1 MKFRSFLFG
10 TGLTAACLSY
20 AAPALAQSTGT
31 QVFEDPMT
39 LEAVVVQGSATEA
52 SNVAL
57 EEAAKARASI
67 TAAYLETQQPG
78 QTVFESLNLLPGV
91 TFSNND
97 AYGSS
102 GGDLNIRGFD
112 GSRIS
117 ATFDGIPLNDTG
129 NYALYTNQM
138 LDPELITRATV
149 NFGATD
155 VDSPTASATG
165 GTVNYVTK
173 SPEDEMS
180 VSSVFSIGADDDY
193 RRYFVRLDSGEIGP
207 YGTTAYATYSNTS
220 YNYFIEGKS
229 KIDKEQFNAQIF
241 QPIGQNGDYVR
252 LMGHYNKNRN
262 NFTYFYTVSRDE
274 FDDGFKDTIDQYSLN
289 YAINPSDTGNIRMQ
303 GKFTLS
309 PKLVLTVDPS
319 VQYVRANGGGSTV
332 LDEDQAWFGGELV
345 DLNGNGIL
353 GDQDIRVYSPSNTN
367 TIRYALVSSLIYNMN
382 DDHRFR
388 VAYTFDQGRHR
399 QTGDFSPLDTDG
411 SPLNVFGG
419 VDDYGPAFYFADGS
433 KLQKRDRLSVARL
446 NQLSLE
452 YRGDFMD
459 DKLGLTLG
467 LRLPYFEREL
477 DQRCYARKGNGS
489 STQYC
494 TQETPIPVLDGTGQP
509 TGFVRFPSSATQE
522 YAPPFKADV
531 NYDDVLPNIGLTYRP
546 NDAHQFFASFAETL
560 SAPRTDDLYSG
571 ILVSQLDQ
579 AQPEN
584 SKAYDLGYRYR
595 GDRVTASATVWYNQF
610 SNRIERA
617 ADPNDPSVFLSRN
630 VGDVDLQGFEATF
643 GVELMEGLSFF
654 SSAAFTDSEVKST
667 GKELV
672 KTPDMTLAARL
683 DYEIGAYEFGL
694 QGRYVG
700 DRWSDDNN
708 TSAAPSYTVFNFDA
722 AYDLGNIW
730 ESAKTAKVRLNV
742 QNLFDENYLNVI
754 SGSNSYYYGAPRTVT
769 MSLETKF

>member
-1 MKFRSFLFG
+1 MNIRSLLY
-10 TGLTAACLSY
+10 TTSLTAVCLST
-20 AAPALAQSTGT
+20 AGTAFAQSSGT
-31 QVFEDPMT
+31 QAFEDPMVMST
-39 LEAVVVQGSATEA
+39 VVVSG
-52 SNVAL
+52 VAEETDVL
-57 EEAAKARASI
+57 SLDEAAKARASI
-67 TAAYLETQQPG
+67 TEAYIETQQPG

-180 VSSVFSIGADDDY
+180 VSSVFSFGDDDY
-193 RRYFVRLDSGEIGP
+193 RRYYVRLDSGEIGP
-207 YGTTAYATYSNTS
+207 YGTKAFVTYSNTG

-241 QPIGQNGDYVR
+241 QPIGDNGDYVR
-252 LMGHYNKNRN
+252 LMAHYNQNRN
-262 NFTYFYTVSRDE
+262 NFTYFYTVSEAE
-274 FDDGFKDTIDQYSLN
+274 FDAGFRDSIDQYTLN

-319 VQYVRANGGGSTV
+319 VQYVRANGGGSSNTSETDV
-332 LDEDQAWFGGELV
+332 RFGTIGV
-345 DLNGNGIL
+345 DLNGDNDTDDSVRL
-353 GDQDIRVYSPSNTN
+353 YSPSNTN
-367 TIRYALVSSLIYNMN
+367 TIRYALVSSLIYNMTDN
-382 DDHRFR
+382 QRFR
-388 VAYTFDQGRHR
+388 IAYTFDQGRHR
-399 QTGDFSPLDTDG
+399 QTGDYSFLDTDG
-411 SPLNVFGG
+411 SPFNVFGG
-419 VDDYGPAFYFADGS
+419 VDDYGPAIYLSNGDKF
-433 KLQKRDRLSVARL
+433 QKRNRLSIARL

-459 DKLGLTLG
+459 DKLGLTAG
-467 LRLPYFEREL
+467 LRIPYFEREL

-494 TQETPIPVLDGTGQP
+494 TLETPIPVIGTNNQP
-509 TGFVRFPSSATQE
+509 TGFVTFGTGTQE
-522 YAPPFKADV
+522 YAPPFQADV
-531 NYDDVLPNIGLTYRP
+531 KYDDVLPNVGVTFRP
-546 NDAHQFFASFAETL
+546 SDAHQFFVSFAETI
-560 SAPRTDDLYSG
+560 SAPRTDDLYAG
-571 ILVSQLDQ
+571 ILVKQLDTV
-579 AQPEN
+579 QPEN

-595 GDRVTASATVWYNQF
+595 GDRIEASATVWFNQF

-617 ADPNDPSVFLSRN
+617 PDPLDPSVFLSRN
-630 VGDVDLQGFEATF
+630 VGDVDLKGFEATF
-643 GVELMEGLSFF
+643 GMEILEGLTFF
-654 SSAAFTDSEVKST
+654 SSASFTDSEVKNT
-667 GKELV
+667 GLELV
-672 KTPDMTLAARL
+672 KTPDMTLAARI
-683 DYEIGAYEFGL
+683 DYEVGPYEFGL
-694 QGRYVG
+694 QGRRVG
-700 DRWSDDNN
+700 ERWSDDANQFD
-708 TSAAPSYTVFNFDA
+708 APAYTVFNFDA
-722 AYDLGNIW
+722 GYDLGNFL
-730 ESAKTAKVRLNV
+730 ESAKSAKLRLNV
-742 QNLFDENYLNVI
+742 QNLFDEEYLNNI
-754 SGSNSYYYGAPRTVT
+754 NGTNSYYYGAPRTISV
-769 MSLETKF
+769 SLATTF

>member
-39 LEAVVVQGSATEA
+39 LEAVVVQGSAAEA

-57 EEAAKARASI
+57 DEAAKARASI

-91 TFSNND
+91 TFANND

-173 SPEDEMS
+173 SPEDEMGF
-180 VSSVFSIGADDDY
+180 SSVFSIGADDDY

-252 LMGHYNKNRN
+252 LMGHYNQNRN

-274 FDDGFKDTIDQYSLN
+274 FEDGFKDTIDQYSLN

-332 LDEDQAWFGGELV
+332 LSENQAWFGGEGV
-345 DLNGNGIL
+345 DLNGD
-353 GDQDIRVYSPSNTN
+353 GDTLDSGIRVYSPSNTN

-433 KLQKRDRLSVARL
+433 KLQKRDRLSIARL

-459 DKLGLTLG
+459 DKIGLTLG

-477 DQRCYARKGNGS
+477 DQRCYARKGNSS

-494 TQETPIPVLDGTGQP
+494 TKETPIPVLDVNNQP
-509 TGFVRFPSSATQE
+509 TGFVTFGTSTQQ
-522 YAPPFKADV
+522 YAPPFQADV
-531 NYDDVLPNIGLTYRP
+531 NYDDVLPNVGLTFQP
-546 NDAHQFFASFAETL
+546 TDQHQFFASFAETL

-617 ADPNDPSVFLSRN
+617 EDPNDPTVFLSRN

-654 SSAAFTDSEVKST
+654 SSAAFTDSEVKNT

-683 DYEIGAYEFGL
+683 DYEIGPYEFGL

-700 DRWSDDNN
+700 DRWSDDDN

-730 ESAKTAKVRLNV
+730 ESAKSAKVRLNV

-754 SGSNSYYYGAPRTVT
+754 SGADAYYYGAPRTVT